1 MKTQANT
8 PPPGHCASLL
18 SDLRVI
24 DIASPQAY
32 DCAKFMATLGAEV
45 IRIDAQPA
53 QDERRWA
60 IGNVG
65 KQSMTLDYTGEGR
78 ETFLQLV
85 ARSDIL
91 VESFLPGH
99 LASLGLGFDDLKA
112 VNPRLI
118 QVSITPFGQQAP
130 YRDYKG
136 GELVVSALASN
147 LWQMGEADK
156 PPVRE
161 PGEPNFFHACAAGVF
176 GALVAERERRETGRG
191 QLVDISAQEMGAGR
205 NTLWILQHQFA
216 GGRTSQRLGQTIDL
230 GWGGS
235 RAVWALSDGYAFF
248 QLPPPGSPLE
258 KGLADWILEAT
269 GEHYESGDIAAAE
282 RFLATLS
289 IKDAIAQSAPRDVRI
304 MPVTGPREVADDPQL
319 AARDFF
325 VEHAGQ
331 QMPWRYLT
339 ITQDAGE
346 SA

>member
-8 PPPGHCASLL
+8 PPPDHRASLL
-18 SDLRVI
+18 SDLRVV
-24 DIASPQAY
+24 DIALPQAY
-32 DCAKFMATLGAEV
+32 DCAKFMASLGAAV
-45 IRIDAQPA
+45 IRIDAEPA
-53 QDERRWA
+53 QDKRRWA
-60 IGNVG
+60 IGNIG
-65 KQSMTLDYTGEGR
+65 KQSMHLDYTGDAR
-78 ETFLQLV
+78 DAFLKLV
-85 ARSDIL
+85 AKSDIL

-99 LASLGLGFDDLKA
+99 LAKFGLGFDDLRA

-130 YRDYKG
+130 YRHYRG
-136 GELVVSALASN
+136 SELVVSALASN
-147 LWQMGEADK
+147 LWQMGDADR

-161 PGEPNFFHACAAGVF
+161 PGEANFFHACAAGVF
-176 GALVAERERRETGRG
+176 GALLAERERQQTGRG

-235 RAVWALSDGYAFF
+235 RAVWALADGYAFF

-258 KGLADWILEAT
+258 RALADWIAEVT
-269 GEHYESGDIAAAE
+269 GEVYESGDLAAAE

-289 IKDAIAQSAPRDVRI
+289 VKDVIAQAAPRDVRI
-304 MPVTGPREVADDPQL
+304 MPVTGPRGVAEDPQL
-319 AARDFF
+319 TAREFF

-331 QMPWRYLT
+331 QMPRRYLA
-339 ITQDAGE
+339 ITQDAGRG
-346 SA
+346 A